1 MYVSKASFGVNKLR
15 VASVAHESK
24 LSLNLKINI
33 TIACVNTIKEYN
45 QPMRGR
51 IPLALYQ

>member
-15 VASVAHESK
+15 VASVAHKSK

-33 TIACVNTIKEYN
+33 TIACLNTIKEYN